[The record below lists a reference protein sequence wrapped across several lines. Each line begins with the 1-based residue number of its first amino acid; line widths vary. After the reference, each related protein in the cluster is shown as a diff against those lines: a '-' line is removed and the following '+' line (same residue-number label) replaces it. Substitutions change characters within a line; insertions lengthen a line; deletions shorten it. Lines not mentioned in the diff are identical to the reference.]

1 MGICYDAAWL
11 VKEPV
16 SCQEKFDEL
25 LADPYG
31 LGFHEDEVYSG
42 DEAEG
47 CGGMVPVELL
57 VLEDDV
63 GDDGEDH
70 Q

>member
-1 MGICYDAAWL
+1 MHRFAFY
-11 VKEPV
+11 
-16 SCQEKFDEL
+16 EL

-31 LGFHEDEVYSG
+31 LGFHEDEVDGG

-47 CGGMVPVELL
+47 GSGMVPVELL